1 LDGPWFRKEW
11 LVSIKRAVAMVVA
24 GFVLSLLLPPIYA
37 QDKKTDKKPALS
49 QEAAQ
54 IVGTW
59 EIINTK
65 EPGQPYKTGYKGRPF
80 VTKGPHAYTLIM
92 EFQDNGTFRR
102 ISRIGDDNK
111 VQEGTWNL
119 VGHELRQQRKGSS
132 EPEVIYV
139 RFDGPDQ
146 YTSIEVYET
155 TPDPGLFA
163 QFKRVQ

>member
-1 LDGPWFRKEW
+1 M
-11 LVSIKRAVAMVVA
+11 SITRAVAMILA
-24 GFVLSLLLPPIYA
+24 GSVLSLLLPPIYA
-37 QDKKTDKKPALS
+37 QEKKTENKPALT

-59 EIINTK
+59 EIVNTK
-65 EPGQPYKTGYKGRPF
+65 EPGHPYRAGYKGRPF
-80 VTKGPHAYTLIM
+80 VTKGPNAYTLIL
-92 EFQDNGTFRR
+92 EYQADGKFRR
-102 ISRIGDDNK
+102 ISRIGEGPDK
-111 VQEGTWNL
+111 VQEGTWQL
-119 VGHELRQQRKGSS
+119 VGHELRQQRNGKP